1 MSSDF
6 DINVFLTMYPEFVQV
21 DKCAIEAVGTR
32 EDMIV
37 SDSSWGELRQHA
49 LFLRIA
55 HRLAL
60 RFNIGKQYKRYGM
73 RDSANSGMVTSKSAS
88 NSSLSESSQLNAFA
102 QSDNPIWADFGRTAY
117 GLEYLSLLEENMV
130 ESQVVYSRRVID
142 VYR

>member
-1 MSSDF
+1 MSF
-6 DINVFLTMYPEFVQV
+6 DSFAFKSMYPEFEGI
-21 DKCAIEAVGTR
+21 DNCAVVGIGTR

-49 LFLRIA
+49 LFLRVA

-60 RFNIGKQYKRYGM
+60 RFNIGKIYKQKGL
-73 RDSANSGMVTSKSAS
+73 RDSASSGIVTSKSAS
-88 NSSLSESSQLNAFA
+88 NSSLSESSQLNAFV
-102 QSDNPIWADFGRTAY
+102 QSDNPIWADFGRTIY
-117 GLEYLSLLEENMV
+117 GLEYLSLLEENMA